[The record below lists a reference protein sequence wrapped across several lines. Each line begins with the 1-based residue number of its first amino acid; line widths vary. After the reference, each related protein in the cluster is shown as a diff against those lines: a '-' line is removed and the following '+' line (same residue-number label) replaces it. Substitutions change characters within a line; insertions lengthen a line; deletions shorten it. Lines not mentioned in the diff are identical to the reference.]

1 MRASKSTGPAK
12 SNQYFRESGTEARDS
27 VFHFLS
33 RIGKPVGRKLDLDGG
48 GRHLEGGVGRHRCP
62 VPYHRLK
69 MSLRYRTV
77 SCMSTV
83 QEIESAIDRLPQADL
98 LALVDRIRG
107 RHSEAWDRQIEA
119 DAQNGRLDALYA
131 RLAAENRSQPEIPLD
146 EVLDDGKLP

>member
-1 MRASKSTGPAK
+1 
-12 SNQYFRESGTEARDS
+12 
-27 VFHFLS
+27 
-33 RIGKPVGRKLDLDGG
+33 
-48 GRHLEGGVGRHRCP
+48 
-62 VPYHRLK
+62 
-69 MSLRYRTV
+69 
-77 SCMSTV
+77 MSTV